1 MSATQTFDRSEA
13 AQEIRRL
20 VLTYPEVSD
29 TGDLAG
35 VGRFLDGVRMG
46 HFGVPEEQMP
56 LATAEAAADNYG
68 RVVIYYPDGLSH
80 AKHLITNF
88 DIVFSSDEQAALSRS
103 NYTVLQARP
112 ELPLQVICAGRYEDT
127 VRRVD
132 GRWKLAVRRECM
144 DLKGNLNFH
153 VRDPEHLEATPHV
166 KGAEPAW
173 PEVTAP
179 PPEPATDASA
189 AAPERSGFDR
199 ALATENIRRI
209 ILTYNELVDRGDLA
223 GVGNLL
229 DGVRIGGANGR
240 MAPRIPDADLHSMSA
255 AEIEAT
261 YRSSMLLDDD
271 GLPHSKH
278 LVTNLDVCFADDRR
292 TAEARYY
299 YTVLHG
305 TKSSPLQPV
314 ISGRYQDEF
323 RLDGDSWSLVARR
336 EYVDLVGDLS
346 GYLSPDSARS
356 LAAAG

>member
-1 MSATQTFDRSEA
+1 VSATPLFDRSQAGE
-13 AQEIRRL
+13 EIRRV
-20 VLTYPEVSD
+20 VLAYPEVSD

-46 HFGVPEEQMP
+46 HFGVPEEEMP
-56 LATAEAAADNYG
+56 IATAEAAAENYG

-88 DIVFSSDEQAALSRS
+88 DIAFSPDGQAALSRS

-127 VRRVD
+127 VRRDD

-153 VRDPEHLEATPHV
+153 VRDPDHLEATPHV
-166 KGAEPAW
+166 KGAEPDW
-173 PEVTAP
+173 PAAP
-179 PPEPATDASA
+179 VAPATGVR
-189 AAPERSGFDR
+189 EGRNFDR
-199 ALATENIRRI
+199 ARATEEIRRI
-209 ILTYNELVDRGDLA
+209 ILTYNELVDRGDFA
-223 GVGNLL
+223 GVGALL
-229 DGVRIGGANGR
+229 AGIPIGGAIGR
-240 MAPRIPDADLHSMSA
+240 KAARIPDSELHAMTAPQVEES
-255 AEIEAT
+255 
-261 YRSSMLLDDD
+261 YRSAMLVDDS

-278 LVTNLDVCFADDRR
+278 LVTNLDVRFAADRR

-305 TKSSPLQPV
+305 TKSSPLRPV
-314 ISGRYQDEF
+314 ISGRYEDLF
-323 RLDGDSWSLVARR
+323 RSDGDTWSLAARR

-346 GYLSPDSARS
+346 AYLSPDSARHMTPAS
-356 LAAAG
+356 

>member
-1 MSATQTFDRSEA
+1 MSATETFDRSEA
-13 AQEIRRL
+13 VEEIRRL

-35 VGRFLDGVRMG
+35 VGRFLDGARMG
-46 HFGVPEEQMP
+46 HFGVAEEDMP
-56 LATAEAAADNYG
+56 IATAEAAADNYG
-68 RVVIYYPDGLSH
+68 RAVIYYPDGLSH

-88 DIVFSSDEQAALSRS
+88 DIVFSPDGQAALSRS

-127 VRRVD
+127 VRQVD

-144 DLKGNLNFH
+144 DLKGNLSFH

-173 PEVTAP
+173 PEASVAP
-179 PPEPATDASA
+179 AGPTESA
-189 AAPERSGFDR
+189 AGAAERSSFDR

-209 ILTYNELVDRGDLA
+209 ILTYNELVDRGDFA
-223 GVGNLL
+223 GVGDLL

-240 MAPRIPDADLHSMSA
+240 KAPRIPDTDLRSMSA
-255 AEIEAT
+255 PEIAAT
-261 YRSSMLLDDD
+261 YRSAMLLDES
-271 GLPHSKH
+271 GLPHAKH
-278 LVTNLDVCFADDRR
+278 LVTNLDICFADDHR

-323 RLDGDSWSLVARR
+323 RRDGDSWSLVARR

-356 LAAAG
+356 LAPAR